1 MAAAQASG
9 RTAPPRVDPL
19 SRDVLFRQVGALV
32 GAVLLGFLAM
42 AIRQVPDDRAGLLVR
57 ASILTAATVAATVL
71 VPWQRIPPIVH
82 RVLPLVYLIVVYFT
96 RDATGGVSSSYAQL
110 ALLPLLW
117 VAVYGSLLELGGTLL
132 ATAVVLGFPL
142 ARAGAAE
149 AEWMRMLAMLG
160 AGGTLGYIVCR
171 FFGQVRHQTGKLRV
185 LAGTDPLT
193 GTANRRAWD
202 DELSAAIEQAEFD
215 GRPMSVAL
223 LDLDDFKGYNDRH
236 GHQAGDRL
244 LKEVSAAW
252 QAILRMSDVLARI
265 GGDEFAVLLPGCA
278 LETAA
283 QIAERLRSAVP
294 AANCS
299 VGVASWDRVE
309 TVEELLARADGALYE
324 AKEGGRG
331 QVVVAGEGP
340 HTVPAD

>member
-1 MAAAQASG
+1 MAAAQAG
-9 RTAPPRVDPL
+9 RVAPTRVDPL

-42 AIRQVPDDRAGLLVR
+42 AIRQVPDARAGTLVR
-57 ASILTAATVAATVL
+57 VSILTAVTVAATVL
-71 VPWQRIPPIVH
+71 VPWQRVPSVVH
-82 RVLPLVYLIVVYFT
+82 RILPIVYLIVVYFT
-96 RDATGGVSSSYAQL
+96 RSATGGVSSSYGQL

-117 VAVYGSLLELGGTLL
+117 VAVYGSILELGGTLV

-142 ARAGAAE
+142 ARSGADE
-149 AEWMRMLAMLG
+149 AAWLRMLSMLA

-171 FFGQVRHQTGKLRV
+171 FFSQIRHQTGKLRV

-202 DELSAAIEQAEFD
+202 DELASAVEMAEFD

-223 LDLDDFKGYNDRH
+223 LDMDDFKGYNDRF

-265 GGDEFAVLLPGCA
+265 GGDEFAVLLPGCS

-283 QIAERLRSAVP
+283 QIAERLRSAVA

-309 TVEELLARADGALYE
+309 TVEELLARADAALYD

-331 QVVVAGEGP
+331 QVVVAGPGP
-340 HTVPAD
+340 HAVPAD

>member
-1 MAAAQASG
+1 MAAAQAG
-9 RTAPPRVDPL
+9 RVAPTRVDPL

-42 AIRQVPDDRAGLLVR
+42 AIRQVPDARAGTLVR
-57 ASILTAATVAATVL
+57 VSILTAVTVAATVL
-71 VPWQRIPPIVH
+71 VPWQRTPSIVH
-82 RVLPLVYLIVVYFT
+82 RILPIVYLIVVYFT
-96 RDATGGVSSSYAQL
+96 RSATGGVSSSYAQL

-117 VAVYGSLLELGGTLL
+117 VAVYGSILELGGTLV

-142 ARAGAAE
+142 ARSGAAE
-149 AEWMRMLAMLG
+149 AEWLRMLSMLG

-171 FFGQVRHQTGKLRV
+171 FFSQIRHQTGKLRV

-202 DELSAAIEQAEFD
+202 DELASAAEQAEFD

-223 LDLDDFKGYNDRH
+223 LDLDDFKGYNDH
-236 GHQAGDRL
+236 FGHQAGDRL

-265 GGDEFAVLLPGCA
+265 GGDEFAVLLPGCS

-283 QIAERLRSAVP
+283 QIAERLRAAVP

-299 VGVASWDRVE
+299 VGVASWDRIE
-309 TVEELLARADGALYE
+309 TVEELLARADAALYE

-331 QVVVAGEGP
+331 QVVVAAPGP
-340 HTVPAD
+340 HRVSAD

>member
-9 RTAPPRVDPL
+9 HPPAARIDPL

-42 AIRQVPDDRAGLLVR
+42 AIRQVPDARSGLLVR
-57 ASILTAATVAATVL
+57 ASILTAVTVAATVL
-71 VPWQRIPPIVH
+71 VPWQRVPASVH
-82 RVLPLVYLIVVYFT
+82 RMLPLVYLVVVYFT

-117 VAVYGSLLELGGTLL
+117 VAVYGSAIELGGTLL
-132 ATAVVLGFPL
+132 ATAVVLGLPL
-142 ARAGAAE
+142 ARAGASE
-149 AEWMRMLAMLG
+149 AEWLRMLSMLAAG
-160 AGGTLGYIVCR
+160 ATLGYIVCR
-171 FFGQVRHQTGKLRV
+171 FFGQIRHQTGKLRV

-202 DELSAAIEQAEFD
+202 DELSSAVEQAEFD

-223 LDLDDFKGYNDRH
+223 IDLDDFKGFNDTY

-265 GGDEFAVLLPGCA
+265 GGDEFAVLLPGCS
-278 LETAA
+278 LETAS
-283 QIAERLRSAVP
+283 QIAARLRAAVP

-299 VGVASWDRVE
+299 IGVASWDRVE
-309 TVEELLARADGALYE
+309 TVEELLARADAALYE

-331 QVVVAGEGP
+331 RVVVAAP
-340 HTVPAD
+340 VAQPSPVD

>member
-1 MAAAQASG
+1 MAAAQAG
-9 RTAPPRVDPL
+9 RAVPTRVDPL

-42 AIRQVPDDRAGLLVR
+42 AIRQVPDARAGTLVR
-57 ASILTAATVAATVL
+57 VSILTAATVAATVL
-71 VPWQRIPPIVH
+71 VPWRRLPSVVH
-82 RVLPLVYLIVVYFT
+82 RILPILYLLVVYFT
-96 RDATGGVSSSYAQL
+96 RDATGGVASSYGQL

-117 VAVYGSLLELGGTLL
+117 VAVYGSLLELGGTLV

-142 ARAGAAE
+142 TRAGAPGT
-149 AEWMRMLAMLG
+149 EWLRMLSMLG

-171 FFGQVRHQTGKLRV
+171 FFSQIRHQTGKLRV

-202 DELSAAIEQAEFD
+202 DELSSAADQAAFD

-223 LDLDDFKGYNDRH
+223 LDLDDFKGYNDHH

-265 GGDEFAVLLPGCA
+265 GGDEFAALLPGCS

-283 QIAERLRSAVP
+283 QIAERLRAAVP
-294 AANCS
+294 GGNCS
-299 VGVASWDRVE
+299 VGVASWDPIE
-309 TVEELLARADGALYE
+309 PVEELLARADAALYE

-331 QVVVAGEGP
+331 QVIVAGRGP
-340 HTVPAD
+340 QAVPAD

>member
-9 RTAPPRVDPL
+9 HPPAARVDPL
-19 SRDVLFRQVGALV
+19 SRDVLFRQVGSLV

-42 AIRQVPDDRAGLLVR
+42 AIRQVPESESAVLVR
-57 ASILTAATVAATVL
+57 ASVLTAVTVAATVL
-71 VPWQRIPPIVH
+71 VPWH
-82 RVLPLVYLIVVYFT
+82 RVPAVAHRLLPLVYLLVVYLT
-96 RDATGGVSSSYAQL
+96 RGATGGASSSYAQL

-117 VAVYGSLLELGGTLL
+117 VAVYGSLVELAATLA

-142 ARAGAAE
+142 ATAGATQ
-149 AEWMRMLAMLG
+149 AEWMRMLSMLA

-171 FFGQVRHQTGKLRV
+171 FFGQIRHQTGKLRV

-202 DELSAAIEQAEFD
+202 DELAAAVEQADLD
-215 GRPMSVAL
+215 GRPMSIAL
-223 LDLDDFKGYNDRH
+223 LDLDDFKGYNDRL

-244 LKEVSAAW
+244 LKEASAAW

-283 QIAERLRSAVP
+283 QIAERLRAAVP

-299 VGVASWDRVE
+299 VGVASWDRLESVDG
-309 TVEELLARADGALYE
+309 LLARADAALYE

-331 QVVVAGEGP
+331 QVVVASPG
-340 HTVPAD
+340 ASSAFD